1 MGLDPQ
7 TADRLIKLLG
17 MLGSVHAGERAVAG
31 LKASQLLRERGLQW
45 RDVIHAPIAD
55 HTNFYGAQTE
65 TTEEDWEPTRR
76 FCLQRARALTPKEL
90 GFLIN
95 IADWNGP
102 LTERQQ
108 NWLNNIYARL
118 RREAA

>member
-1 MGLDPQ
+1 
-7 TADRLIKLLG
+7 
-17 MLGSVHAGERAVAG
+17 
-31 LKASQLLRERGLQW
+31 
-45 RDVIHAPIAD
+45 VIHVPIAD
-55 HTNFYGAQTE
+55 RTNFYGTE
-65 TTEEDWEPTRR
+65 TEPVEEDWEPIRR
-76 FCLQRARALTPKEL
+76 FCLQRARLLTLKER

-108 NWLNNIYARL
+108 VWLNNIYARL

>member
-31 LKASQLLRERGLQW
+31 LKASQLLRDRKLTW
-45 RDVIHAPIAD
+45 HDVIHVPIAD
-55 HTNFYGAQTE
+55 HRNFYGAKTE
-65 TTEEDWEPTRR
+65 PVEEDWEPMRR
-76 FCLQRARALTPKEL
+76 FCLQHASRLPPKEIR
-90 GFLIN
+90 FLN
-95 IADWNGP
+95 SLADWNGP

-108 NWLNNIYARL
+108 VWLDNIYARL
-118 RREAA
+118 RKAA

>member
-7 TADRLIKLLG
+7 TADRLIKILG
-17 MLGSVHAGERAVAG
+17 LLGSVHAGERAVAG

-45 RDVIHAPIAD
+45 RDVIHVPIAD
-55 HTNFYGAQTE
+55 HYGEETE
-65 TTEEDWEPTRR
+65 SFEEDWEPRR
-76 FCLQRARALTPKEL
+76 RYCLQRARLHTIKER

-102 LTERQQ
+102 LTQRQQ
-108 NWLNNIYARL
+108 AWLDNIYARL
-118 RREAA
+118 RREAT